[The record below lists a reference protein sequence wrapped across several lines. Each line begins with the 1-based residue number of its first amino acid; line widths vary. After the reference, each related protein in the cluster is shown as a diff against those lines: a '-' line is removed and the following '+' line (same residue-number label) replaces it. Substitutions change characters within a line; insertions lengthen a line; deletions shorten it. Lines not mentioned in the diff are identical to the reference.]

1 MIQNYPRKKKKKFY
15 KRKFT
20 AVGEGVW
27 SREPEEGCDY
37 AFLKY
42 NKISVSNEDFSKF
55 KMQVNLIFI
64 TMKQILMLVS
74 V

>member
-1 MIQNYPRKKKKKFY
+1 MIQNYPRKKKKFY
-15 KRKFT
+15 ERKFT

-27 SREPEEGCDY
+27 SREPEEGRDY
-37 AFLKY
+37 ASLKY
-42 NKISVSNEDFSKF
+42 NTISVSNEDFSKF

-64 TMKQILMLVS
+64 TKKQTLMLVS